1 MEDERKRI
9 LEMLQQGQVTVEQA
23 AQLLEALEQSHQT
36 EPRPG
41 APGPQRAAGPTPP
54 AGMDWS
60 QFGRSL
66 AQQIQQ
72 QISTAFGGM
81 RRGGE
86 AAGGGGKS
94 RENYSAATLDADL
107 LSRLDDG
114 TAYTNYGHLV
124 IADDVPED
132 LLDRKIGNITNF
144 GRVQGPANLL
154 ALLQTKC
161 GTNFGVFGQHGHAPD
176 FGHPH
181 VTRPPRR
188 PRSARRAS
196 RAGPMAEA
204 VLMSETLD
212 PAPEELSIRCYA
224 GNLELAGTEEDA
236 FRLLARK
243 PLHDGEA
250 APDGWE
256 TQFKWSAD
264 REAARHTFTLGDPD
278 NPNATNDL
286 TFRFEIPFHARF
298 TAHTDGGYISAHSL
312 GGDLNLRTG
321 GGDIA
326 VAEFE
331 GPVTAATAGGDI
343 SAADVE
349 GSMTCETAGGDISV
363 ADIEGNVTAKTA
375 GGDVSAHDVEG
386 ELTLETGGGDV
397 SATDIEGPVTANVGG
412 GDISLS
418 DIEGPVRAETGGGNI
433 ALSDIEGPVTARTGG
448 GNASLSDVDG
458 DVTADTAGGNLA
470 INQVAGSVTARSSG
484 GNVAVSDVEGD
495 ATIHTDGGS
504 VALSNIAGTVTT
516 SGP

>member
-23 AQLLEALEQSHQT
+23 AQLLDALEQSHEA

-41 APGPQRAAGPTPP
+41 TPGPQRAAGPTPP

-72 QISTAFGGM
+72 QISTAFGGV
-81 RRGGE
+81 RRGGGMS
-86 AAGGGGKS
+86 AGTGKS
-94 RENYSAATLDADL
+94 RENYSTATLDADL
-107 LSRLDDG
+107 LSRLEDG
-114 TAYTNYGHLV
+114 TSYTNYGHLV

-132 LLDRKIGNITNF
+132 LLDRKIGDVTNF
-144 GRVQGPANLL
+144 GHVQGPAHLL
-154 ALLQTKC
+154 TLLQAKC
-161 GTNFGVFGQHGHAPD
+161 TTNFGVFTQHGHAPD
-176 FGHPH
+176 IRHPH
-181 VTRPPRR
+181 VPRPPRPPR
-188 PRSARRAS
+188 PARRAAD
-196 RAGPMAEA
+196 AGPVAEA
-204 VLMSETLD
+204 VLMSEALD
-212 PAPEELSIRCYA
+212 PTPEELAIRCYA
-224 GNLELAGTEEDA
+224 GNLELAGVEGDA

-243 PLHDGEA
+243 PLRSGEA
-250 APDGWE
+250 APEGWE
-256 TQFKWSAD
+256 SQFKWSAD
-264 REAARHTFTLGDPD
+264 REETRHTFALGDPD
-278 NPNATNDL
+278 NPNATKDL

-298 TAHTDGGYISAHSL
+298 TAQTDGGDISASSL
-312 GGDLNLRTG
+312 GGELDLKTG

-343 SAADVE
+343 SAADVA
-349 GSMTCETAGGDISV
+349 GSLTCETAGGDISV
-363 ADIEGNVTAKTA
+363 ADIEGPVTAKTA

-386 ELTLETGGGDV
+386 ELTAETGGGDV
-397 SATDIEGPVTANVGG
+397 SAADVEGPVTATVGG

-418 DIEGPVRAETGGGNI
+418 DIEGPVKAETGGGNI
-433 ALSDIEGPVTARTGG
+433 AVSDIEGSVTARTGG

-458 DVTADTAGGNLA
+458 DVTAETAGGNIA
-470 INQVAGSVTARSSG
+470 INQIAGSVTARSSG
-484 GNVAVSDVEGD
+484 GNLAVSDVEGD